1 MDKKTYFEVTVQVG
15 EEVPRKAA
23 FAEGVN
29 RGIDFKK
36 VIEISENIK
45 AKGFRKAEVVQVI
58 PAEEMGKEV
67 LITDINGTEVDSDDR
82 KNYYLVL
89 DGQHRVY
96 AASLHNEWLFNET
109 DAPGPIIVPGIIA
122 ELVGGESVVE
132 YINEIN
138 ITKKEWVITDYL
150 RGAANVH
157 PDNNLLQTYKSLIKC
172 DSNPDGFPLSTLN
185 YIFCGDGKGL
195 TKSDLYSLS
204 KGDLRRLKGG
214 KWVEST
220 PPHNLVRGNKFI
232 SICRTK
238 GFKEIDITKRYLI
251 QKFRSL
257 ATIFSVTTAFKIF
270 EAITPEDKDSMLKK
284 NGFLDPDLMNQRFDV
299 IIERLGLGIKE
310 EDFED

>member
-1 MDKKTYFEVTVQVG
+1 MDKKTYFEVTIQVG

-45 AKGFRKAEVVQVI
+45 TKGFRKAEIVQVI
-58 PAEEMGKEV
+58 PAEEMGKDV
-67 LITDINGTEVDSDDR
+67 LITDINGTEVDFENR

-89 DGQHRVY
+89 DGQHRIY
-96 AASLHNEWLFNET
+96 ATSLHNEGLSTGEE
-109 DAPGPIIVPGIIA
+109 PITVPGIIA
-122 ELVGGESVVE
+122 ELVGGESVAE

-138 ITKKEWVITDYL
+138 VTKKEWVITDYL

-195 TKSDLYSLS
+195 TKNDLYSLS

-214 KWVEST
+214 KWVEIT

-232 SICRTK
+232 GICRTK

-257 ATIFSVTTAFKIF
+257 ATIFSVTTAFAIF

-284 NGFLDPDLMNQRFDV
+284 NGFLDPDLMNQQFDI
-299 IIERLGLGIKE
+299 IIERLGIKSDDI
-310 EDFED
+310 ED